1 MSFADLGLIPE
12 LLQAVTDAGYTEPTP
27 IQRQAIP
34 IVIAGKD
41 VMGGAQTRHRQD
53 RRLHP
58 AAAAPHRAPRQLTAP
73 RPPATDA
80 RALIL
85 APTRELAMQV
95 FESVKTYS
103 KHLPLRSM
111 CVYGGV
117 DIRPQQAELR
127 RGIEVVIATPG
138 RLLRPHRAEVDQPV
152 PGRSAGARRSRPH
165 ARHGLHPRH
174 QAHPRPAAQA
184 NARACCSRPPS
195 PTRSRNSPTRC

>member
-41 VMGGAQTRHRQD
+41 VMGGAQTGTGKTAGFTLPLLHRIARHANSSTS
-53 RRLHP
+53 P
-58 AAAAPHRAPRQLTAP
+58 ARHQT
-73 RPPATDA
+73 

-95 FESVKTYS
+95 YESVKTYS
-103 KHLPLRSM
+103 KHLPLRSV

-138 RLLRPHRAEVDQPV
+138 RLLDHIEQK
-152 PGRSAGARRSRPH
+152 SINLS
-165 ARHGLHPRH
+165 
-174 QAHPRPAAQA
+174 
-184 NARACCSRPPS
+184 
-195 PTRSRNSPTRC
+195 